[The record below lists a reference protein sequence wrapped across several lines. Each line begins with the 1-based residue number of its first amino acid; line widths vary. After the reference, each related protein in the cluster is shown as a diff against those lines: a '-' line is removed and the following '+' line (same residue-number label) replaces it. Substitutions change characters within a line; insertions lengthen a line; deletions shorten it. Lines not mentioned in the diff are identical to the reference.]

1 VVNPQSLQ
9 IQGLKNVEIRDTAG
23 NLLGDASEI
32 NLPEPKRS
40 FIEHK
45 GLGMPSPIELP
56 VGLEKRV
63 AIFVGANI
71 GTLGMLIHPPL
82 LVCKCRL
89 RDCVSNISIN
99 PSNDQEVSCEMAGNF
114 SAGAPHSNQQ
124 QFSLHFLKLRVGG
137 TEIELFDLLSN
148 IWRKG
153 GRDLI

>member
-1 VVNPQSLQ
+1 MNQQSLQ
-9 IQGLKNVEIRDTAG
+9 IQRLKNVEIRDTADK
-23 NLLGDASEI
+23 LLGDASEI
-32 NLPEPKRS
+32 ILPLPKWS

-45 GLGMPSPIELP
+45 GLGMASPMKLP
-56 VGLEKRV
+56 VGLEQPV

-71 GTLGMLIHPPL
+71 GTLGMVIQPSR

-89 RDCVSNISIN
+89 RDCVPNMI
-99 PSNDQEVSCEMAGNF
+99 PSNDREVSCEMAGHF

-124 QFSLHFLKLRVGG
+124 QFSLLFLKLCVGG

-153 GRDLI
+153 GRDLISSH